1 MAATQPNSATGG
13 THTMITSIDLTDAE
27 WSSLQELRKGPL
39 RKKIPLPHEL
49 KLINLGFA
57 KQLFDTVVATAVG
70 RRIHR
75 AENGGNAMVR
85 DHSRPPSLKLVVL
98 DIIKPSPFGA
108 PRGI

>member
-1 MAATQPNSATGG
+1 
-13 THTMITSIDLTDAE
+13 MITSIDLTDAE
-27 WSSLQELRKGPL
+27 WSSLLELRKGPL

-57 KQLFDTVVATAVG
+57 KQLFDTVVATAAG
-70 RRIHR
+70 RRFHR
-75 AENGGNAMVR
+75 ADNDGKTIIRTNF
-85 DHSRPPSLKLVVL
+85 RPPALKLVVL